1 MGTNNQEIAKYL
13 LLIKKLTNIKIK
25 DPDHRDL
32 KDDVVQDVF
41 LKLYKTDFFS
51 TNDLNTSEDNNRQI
65 NGYIVKAIRS
75 CYMDQLKLRGINRR
89 LTRSEAEASGNRYE
103 SIQTQAID
111 DTDENNFISSP
122 TEGPDQ
128 YVFIR
133 EAYNWIESCF
143 NSASSDMKDTVKR
156 SFFNAAFWEFDNYGL
171 PMKEL
176 ALYLG
181 YTSSNP
187 TQELKRFAEKVSLC
201 TGPHGILINN
211 PHEQIQFL
219 REQLENTETGS

>member
-1 MGTNNQEIAKYL
+1 MTSSKFISIWFSHETTYLNVFSAIMCIDKDSPVNRLRACKQAHIRTGNVMGTNDI
-13 LLIKKLTNIKIK
+13 
-25 DPDHRDL
+25 
-32 KDDVVQDVF
+32 
-41 LKLYKTDFFS
+41 
-51 TNDLNTSEDNNRQI
+51 NTSEDNNRKI

-89 LTRSEAEASGNRYE
+89 LTKSEASGNRYE

-111 DTDENNFISSP
+111 DTDEDNFISSP

-133 EAYNWIESCF
+133 EAYSWIESCF

-176 ALYLG
+176 AIYLG
-181 YTSSNP
+181 YKSSNP
-187 TQELKRFAEKVSLC
+187 TQELKRFTEKVSLC

-219 REQLENTETGS
+219 REQLENAETAS